1 MTLTR
6 RGRAPAGNALDAGMA
21 GSIDPVAGREL
32 VAEDLAL
39 RAGWCQC
46 GTHGEPIWLV
56 CVPPVCHHGAM
67 ELTSYVSHLGREF
80 ATLAEAGGEEARALV
95 ERLTGSLESAIRM
108 TLLEALSAAADEIT
122 RDLAPGSVELRLRG
136 RDPDFVVT
144 PPPAEPVEPP
154 AGDAAASAGGAPEG
168 DLLIAEESP
177 AARINVR
184 LPEQLKAAIEE
195 AAAKEGRSVNAW
207 LARAAAAA
215 LQRSDRE
222 QRPELRGSGKRS
234 KQGFTGWVR

>member
-1 MTLTR
+1 M
-6 RGRAPAGNALDAGMA
+6 D
-21 GSIDPVAGREL
+21 
-32 VAEDLAL
+32 
-39 RAGWCQC
+39 
-46 GTHGEPIWLV
+46 
-56 CVPPVCHHGAM
+56 
-67 ELTSYVSHLGREF
+67 LTSYVSNLGREF

-108 TLLEALSAAADEIT
+108 TLLDALSAAADEIT

-136 RDPDFVVT
+136 RDPNFVVT
-144 PPPAEPVEPP
+144 SPPAEPLEF
-154 AGDAAASAGGAPEG
+154 AAEDAAATVDGAPDS
-168 DLLIAEESP
+168 DLLLAEEGP

-215 LQRSDRE
+215 LQRSDRD
-222 QRPELRGSGKRS
+222 QRLELRNSGNRT
-234 KQGFTGWVR
+234 KQRLTGWVR